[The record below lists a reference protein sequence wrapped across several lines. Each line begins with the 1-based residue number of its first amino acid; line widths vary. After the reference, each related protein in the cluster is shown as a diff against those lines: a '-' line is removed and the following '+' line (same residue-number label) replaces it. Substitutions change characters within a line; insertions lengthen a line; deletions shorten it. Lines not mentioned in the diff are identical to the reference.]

1 MRKYLLLLVILIRSS
16 LGQAQITTDTICLE
30 VTKFKKIY
38 SAALQKKVA
47 DSLLSISE
55 KQVAQLNVSM
65 SLLSEKETE
74 TKANY
79 EMQLANLTNQIA
91 LYKEQINGYERLVKR
106 ERRKRRLT
114 TAAGI
119 LTTGAALFL
128 SLQK

>member
-1 MRKYLLLLVILIRSS
+1 M
-16 LGQAQITTDTICLE
+16 
-30 VTKFKKIY
+30 
-38 SAALQKKVA
+38 A

-79 EMQLANLTNQIA
+79 EMQLANLTNQIT

-106 ERRKRRLT
+106 DRRKRRLT